1 MTELNGH
8 SAKNGVA
15 SKANG
20 SAAATA
26 NGKASYASKYKLAD
40 HFIGGNKL
48 ENAKESKVKDFVA
61 KHDGHT
67 VITNVR
73 CPFTTSSASR
83 FPQSPQPQTSPLTS
97 FSSRS

>member
-1 MTELNGH
+1 MPEINGH
-8 SAKNGVA
+8 GAKNGVA

-20 SAAATA
+20 TAAPVA
-26 NGKASYASKYKLAD
+26 NGKASYAAKYKLAD

-48 ENAKESKVKDFVA
+48 DNAPESKVKDFVA

-73 CPFTTSSASR
+73 LPPSPPPSPGSTSAN
-83 FPQSPQPQTSPLTS
+83 L
-97 FSSRS
+97 